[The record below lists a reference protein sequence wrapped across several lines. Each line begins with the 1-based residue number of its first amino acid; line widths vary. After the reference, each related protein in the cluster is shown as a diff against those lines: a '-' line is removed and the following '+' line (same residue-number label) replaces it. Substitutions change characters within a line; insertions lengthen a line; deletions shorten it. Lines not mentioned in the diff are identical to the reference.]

1 MDPISQGIVGTVAV
15 QQAAKLLSNKRQL
28 VAASGLGFLSAMA
41 PDLDVLIRSNDDPM
55 LFLEYHRQ
63 FTHSL
68 VFIPVGGLLCALFGH
83 WLLGARA
90 GLSFAV
96 TLTVCTLAYATHG
109 LLDACTSYGTLLLW
123 PFSDARIAWHTM
135 PIVDPLYTLPLIGFC
150 IARIKTG
157 KKLWSHIALIWLLA
171 MPLIGLVQRERAT
184 AIATE
189 LAAERG
195 HDAERLSV
203 RPGFGNLVVWKAIY
217 QAEADD
223 QPRYFVDAIHVAAGH
238 RVYAGESIEVLN
250 LQRDLP
256 WLDSMADSQQAKDIE
271 RFRWFSNNYLSI
283 DPSNPNRV
291 VDMRYSMLPHQVKPF
306 WGIVIDPAKPSEE
319 HVEYTVTRQPEAGS
333 FTVLGKMIWGRDLE
347 GATQAP

>member
-1 MDPISQGIVGTVAV
+1 MDPISQGIVGTVVV
-15 QQAAKLLSNKRQL
+15 QQAAKLVSNKRQL
-28 VAASGLGFLSAMA
+28 VAASGLGFVSAMA
-41 PDLDVLIRSNDDPM
+41 PDLDVLIRSGDDPM

-68 VFIPVGGLLCALFGH
+68 AFVPVGGLLCALLGQ
-83 WLLGARA
+83 WVLGARA

-96 TLTVCTLAYATHG
+96 TLAVCTLAYATHG

-123 PFSDARIAWHTM
+123 PFSDARIAWHVM
-135 PIVDPLYTLPLIGFC
+135 PIVDPFYTLPLIAFC

-157 KKLWSHIALIWLLA
+157 KKVWSHIALIWLLA

-184 AIATE
+184 TVAIE

-195 HDAERLSV
+195 HDAQRLSV

-217 QAEADD
+217 QAEEDG
-223 QPRYFVDAIHVAAGH
+223 QSRYFVDAIHVAAGH
-238 RVYAGESIEVLN
+238 RVYTGESIDVLN

-256 WLDSMADSQQAKDIE
+256 WLSSMAGSQQAKDIE
-271 RFRWFSNNYLSI
+271 RFSWFSNNYLSI
-283 DPSNPNRV
+283 DPANPNRI

-306 WGIVIDPAKPSEE
+306 WGIVLDPQKPNDQ
-319 HVEYTVTRQPEAGS
+319 HVDYTVTRRPEPNS
-333 FTVLGKMIWGRDLE
+333 FSTLGQMILARDLASE
-347 GATQAP
+347 AD